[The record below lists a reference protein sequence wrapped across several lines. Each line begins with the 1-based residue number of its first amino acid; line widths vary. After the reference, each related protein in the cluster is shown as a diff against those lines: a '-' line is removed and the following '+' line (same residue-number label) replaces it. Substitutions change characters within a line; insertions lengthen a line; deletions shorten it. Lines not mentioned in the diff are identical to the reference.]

1 MPYTTAKLTLRYAAH
16 TDRGLVR
23 RDNLDSAWA
32 CDGLVAV
39 ADGFGPASPN
49 ARVSAAAIEA
59 MVTAQVAGTLVET
72 VEGAVQRATDTVREL
87 VCSDAG
93 LHGAGTTLTALAW
106 SDTELALVHIGDS
119 RAYLLRDGDLLQLT
133 HDDSVVQGLI
143 DKGELTEREAA
154 LHPQRA
160 VLTRAL
166 HGGDTDPPAVLTQY
180 DPRPG
185 DRYLLCSD
193 GVHTVLPPVVLRDA
207 LLYRPDPAAAIH
219 ELFSLVHRG
228 GAPDNL
234 AAVVAVITSAPS

>member
-1 MPYTTAKLTLRYAAH
+1 LTYTTAKLTLRYAAH

-32 CDGLVAV
+32 CDGLLAV
-39 ADGFGPASPN
+39 ADGFGPSSPN
-49 ARVSAAAIEA
+49 TRASATAIEA
-59 MVTAQVAGTLVET
+59 MVTAPVAGTLQET
-72 VEGAVQRATDTVREL
+72 VEGAVQRATDAVQEL
-87 VCSDAG
+87 INSDGA
-93 LHGAGTTLTALAW
+93 LHGGGTTLTALAW

-119 RAYLLRDGDLLQLT
+119 RAYLLRGGDLLQLT
-133 HDDSVVQGLI
+133 HDDTVVQGLI

-154 LHPQRA
+154 LHPKRA

-166 HGGDTDPPAVLTQY
+166 HGGHTDPPAVLTQY

-228 GAPDNL
+228 GAPDNI
-234 AAVVAVITSAPS
+234 AAVVAVVTSAPS